1 MPSHSPALLP
11 CTHCCL
17 SLSGCARYFHCCL
30 DSAAKFG
37 GETWW
42 SLRKTCYQ
50 IVEHSWFESFIVFM
64 ILLSSGALVG
74 VAQFHVFMKV
84 FCFNLHPEKLF
95 LPTNKLNFFEL
106 IKREE
111 SSNSSHLFI
120 ILIIA
125 NLLLMLLKIIREHE
139 LS

>member
-1 MPSHSPALLP
+1 M
-11 CTHCCL
+11 
-17 SLSGCARYFHCCL
+17 
-30 DSAAKFG
+30 
-37 GETWW
+37 
-42 SLRKTCYQ
+42 
-50 IVEHSWFESFIVFM
+50 FM

-74 VAQFHVFMKV
+74 VAQFYVFMKG

-95 LPTNKLNFFEL
+95 LPKNKLNFFEL

-120 ILIIA
+120 ILIIV